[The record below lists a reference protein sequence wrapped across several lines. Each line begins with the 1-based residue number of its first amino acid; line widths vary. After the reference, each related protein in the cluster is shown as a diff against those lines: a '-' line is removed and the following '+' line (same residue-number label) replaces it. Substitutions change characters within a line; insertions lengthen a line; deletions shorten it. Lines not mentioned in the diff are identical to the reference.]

1 MTNTPTPAPAPMT
14 AGKLKSLR
22 ETTEGNIRSRAL
34 RGLAPG
40 SYATDIALL
49 DHIDAL
55 TARVSRL
62 LEAVEGAE
70 KALTD
75 IKEWK
80 LPPSNCYW
88 DKDRTDPMSYE
99 TAFGSNGARNHIRGV
114 ATSALATLRAARE
127 GAR

>member
-1 MTNTPTPAPAPMT
+1 MTTPTPAPAPMT
-14 AGKLKSLR
+14 ANRLR
-22 ETTEGNIRSRAL
+22 ELMEEATPGPIKAGEAL
-34 RGLAPG
+34 PMTKADIKFYVVLVNNAP
-40 SYATDIALL
+40 TIL
-49 DHIDAL
+49 
-55 TARVSRL
+55 RL